1 MYGRIDLFD
10 DEPSPISKAFMS
22 LASLLLFPISI
33 LNFVALPAGA
43 IWLCVLGYWKLVVF
57 AILAAFLAPKIV
69 GLLTIPSFGLQT
81 LAVKTIAEQRSLLR
95 WFFCGLL
102 FVGSYFY
109 FAFVFGAWGL
119 IIFAYIVWSVTT
131 NATIPALLLAF
142 ALGIWPEQAM
152 ADPTNRSIQEN
163 LCLLCGIAEMVSL
176 SVLLLLHVGD
186 LRWFLTACVIPI
198 IVFVPIQVWV
208 TWGALNALNS
218 AEQDGS
224 AEANGG
230 TILT

>member
-1 MYGRIDLFD
+1 
-10 DEPSPISKAFMS
+10 
-22 LASLLLFPISI
+22 
-33 LNFVALPAGA
+33 
-43 IWLCVLGYWKLVVF
+43 
-57 AILAAFLAPKIV
+57 
-69 GLLTIPSFGLQT
+69 
-81 LAVKTIAEQRSLLR
+81 
-95 WFFCGLL
+95 
-102 FVGSYFY
+102 
-109 FAFVFGAWGL
+109 
-119 IIFAYIVWSVTT
+119 
-131 NATIPALLLAF
+131 
-142 ALGIWPEQAM
+142 
-152 ADPTNRSIQEN
+152 
-163 LCLLCGIAEMVSL
+163 MVSL

>member
-1 MYGRIDLFD
+1 MSQTVADGAWPAGAKQTEYVSVRAAIKAWLKERKIMYGRIDLFD

-109 FAFVFGAWGL
+109 FAFVFGQLLRMRQYLHCSW
-119 IIFAYIVWSVTT
+119 
-131 NATIPALLLAF
+131 PLLLEY
-142 ALGIWPEQAM
+142 G
-152 ADPTNRSIQEN
+152 RSKQWQIPPIGAYRKTCAYYAGLQ
-163 LCLLCGIAEMVSL
+163 
-176 SVLLLLHVGD
+176 
-186 LRWFLTACVIPI
+186 RWSP
-198 IVFVPIQVWV
+198 
-208 TWGALNALNS
+208 
-218 AEQDGS
+218 
-224 AEANGG
+224 
-230 TILT
+230 